1 MPKVYLICGKICSG
15 KSTYAEQLR
24 IQNNA
29 VVLSTDEITLA
40 LFGQHCGDKHDDY
53 VERTQNYLFNKS
65 LELIEVGINVIL
77 DWGFWMKEER
87 DYAREFYNSRN
98 IACEFHYIDI
108 SDETWKARLK
118 KRNSEILAEETIA
131 YYIDDNLAEK
141 FGVMFEEPNE
151 DEIDV
156 VYQGD
161 TNE

>member
-24 IQNNA
+24 VQHNA

-87 DYAREFYNSRN
+87 DFAREFYKSRN
-98 IACEFHYIDI
+98 IECEFHYIDI
-108 SDETWKARLK
+108 SDDTWKARLH
-118 KRNSEILAEETIA
+118 KRNSEVLAKKTSA

-141 FGVMFEEPNE
+141 FASIFEAPND

-156 VYQGD
+156 VFQ
-161 TNE
+161 EK